1 MRAHTRPPS
10 KTGVTGVTR
19 VTPIAKR
26 LASLAFTCVTQLSSL
41 ASIRCNTARACN
53 AKISA
58 WLLRASALHICLQN
72 SFRWLLAFN
81 AGRGTSRYTVPETV
95 GND

>member
-1 MRAHTRPPS
+1 MRAYTQPPA

-26 LASLAFTCVTQLSSL
+26 PVSLGFSYVTQLSSL
-41 ASIRCNTARACN
+41 AFIRCNTARACN

-58 WLLRASALHICLQN
+58 WLLRAGVLAPLATKRLSLVTRFESRAWDSTLHVTDY
-72 SFRWLLAFN
+72 
-81 AGRGTSRYTVPETV
+81 TSR
-95 GND
+95 